1 MATPISI
8 YLSDNVLRKLDH
20 IVELQAKKDRERGL
34 EGRQVMNRSKMI
46 AKLIRD
52 YDRKEDHLDIETI
65 EYYVANFAKAY
76 GAKKVSLFGSFARG
90 EERADS
96 DIDLLVEKGDI
107 KGMQIFDLQEDLQ
120 KVLDRK
126 VDIVTT
132 AGASER
138 FLKKI
143 GDDAITLYEVA

>member
-1 MATPISI
+1 MAMPISI
-8 YLSDNVLRKLDH
+8 YLSDNSLRKLDH

-65 EYYVANFAKAY
+65 EYYVVNFAKAY